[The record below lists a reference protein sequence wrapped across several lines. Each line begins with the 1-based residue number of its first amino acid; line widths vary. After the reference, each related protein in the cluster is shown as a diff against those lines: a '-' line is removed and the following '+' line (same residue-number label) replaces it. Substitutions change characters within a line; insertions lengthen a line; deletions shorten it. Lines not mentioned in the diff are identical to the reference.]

1 MNILIADDEH
11 LARMS
16 LKSMLQE
23 AGLPLEAM
31 KEATNGEELI
41 DLARLHKPLLAF
53 VDIRMPRLNG
63 LEAIKQAKLLSPQT
77 RWFILT
83 GFSEFQHAHDA
94 LRIGVSDYLLKPI
107 GPTEIHTIITK
118 VTREHR
124 QHLLDRNKQFAMD
137 LTAIYHGVSPLSQK
151 EQDDLLQH
159 ACFIGT
165 IFCIDTTLSAIEKAT
180 RQDSLLQTVQPIID
194 EMIVLDFKM
203 TVFMLSN
210 GEIALIGTWGSEDAN
225 QGMQHCLNCLYQIE
239 QTVCRPSDTSFD
251 VTLLQTSVCPSYKD
265 LFYQFNWLQQFSSL
279 RVIYGIGKKIQ
290 RRDLL
295 PYAGT
300 PRFLAI
306 SKLVSTLTDYYR
318 QSMYVNY
325 MSTLDRF
332 MKACVEER
340 AIDYG
345 VKKSVAEFLSQMLP
359 CQISP
364 QQDLADWYQILKDCG
379 EHLLHTQPHKEAV
392 GLVEWVIESIEQ
404 EYHANISI
412 AQIAVKLGVSPN
424 YLSTLFHKK
433 TGMTFVRYV
442 TKVRMLKAKELLNN
456 PSLQVQQVA
465 EQVGYYSV
473 RHFTKVFTEFFGYY
487 PSAQRKKR
495 DKNTTP
501 AQVEQQP

>member
-16 LKSMLQE
+16 LKSILQE
-23 AGLPLEAM
+23 AGLPLEAI

-107 GPTEIHTIITK
+107 DPAEIHTIITK
-118 VTREHR
+118 VTREQR

-137 LTAIYHGVSPLSQK
+137 LTAIYHGMSPLSQE
-151 EQDDLLQH
+151 EQNDLLQH
-159 ACFIGT
+159 VCFIGT
-165 IFCIDTTLSAIEKAT
+165 ILCIA
-180 RQDSLLQTVQPIID
+180 RP
-194 EMIVLDFKM
+194 
-203 TVFMLSN
+203 
-210 GEIALIGTWGSEDAN
+210 
-225 QGMQHCLNCLYQIE
+225 YQ
-239 QTVCRPSDTSFD
+239 
-251 VTLLQTSVCPSYKD
+251 LQTSVCSSYKD

-290 RRDLL
+290 QRDLL

-332 MKACVEER
+332 MKACAEER

-345 VKKSVAEFLSQMLP
+345 VKKSAAEFLSQMLS
-359 CQISP
+359 CQIFP
-364 QQDLADWYQILKDCG
+364 QQDLADWYQVLKDCG

-392 GLVEWVIESIEQ
+392 GLVEWVIASIEQ

-465 EQVGYYSV
+465 EQVGYYNV

-495 DKNTTP
+495 DKNITP
-501 AQVEQQP
+501 AQVEQQS